1 MTRETA
7 PKRERARTPQ
17 GEKRESFFKQKL
29 DVPLSLTF
37 DDVLLEPQESWLEP
51 SEADTHSRFTKSI
64 TLKIPLVSAA
74 MDTVTEATMAIALA
88 REGGIGVI
96 HRNLTPE
103 DELAEMITV
112 KQAEELIERDVIF
125 VEQSATVA
133 DAERLMNQHS
143 IGGVPVVDK
152 GKIIGIVSRRDVRA
166 IVSRHGEEGIKSIM
180 TKKPITADEDITAE
194 RALEIMYT
202 NKIERLPVADK
213 RGRLIGIITMQD
225 ILDKRQYPNATRDA
239 KGNLRVAAAVGP
251 FDFSRATLLDEHGV
265 DALIVDCAHG
275 HNMKVVAAVKE
286 IKGSIKAEVIAG
298 NIATANAA
306 EALLSAGVDG
316 IKVGIGPGSICTTRI
331 VAGTGVPQV
340 TAISQVADV
349 TSAAG
354 VPIIA
359 DGGVRYSG
367 DVAKAIAAG
376 ADTVMMGSMFAGTDE
391 APGKVITIKG
401 RRYKQYRGM
410 GSLGVMS
417 TGQSSDRYFQK
428 KGIGSTK
435 FVPEGVEGVT
445 PYVGHVGEVIYQL
458 VGGLK
463 SAMGYTGSKT
473 IVEMHEKA
481 RFVRI
486 TNAGMTE
493 SHPHNILIT
502 DEAPNYRLFE

>member
-1 MTRETA
+1 MYI
-7 PKRERARTPQ
+7 
-17 GEKRESFFKQKL
+17 EKLE
-29 DVPLSLTF
+29 VPHSLTF
-37 DDVLLEPQESWLEP
+37 DDVLLEPQASWLEP
-51 SEADTHSRFTKSI
+51 AEADTQSKFTKKI
-64 TLKIPLVSAA
+64 GLNIPLVSSA
-74 MDTVTEATMAIALA
+74 MDTVTEASMAVALA

-96 HRNLTPE
+96 HRNMTAE
-103 DELAEMITV
+103 HELQEVIFV
-112 KQAEELIERDVIF
+112 KQAEELIERDVLF
-125 VEQSATVA
+125 VEDTATVS
-133 DAERLMNQHS
+133 DAENLMQQYS

-166 IVSRHGEEGIKSIM
+166 IVSKRGDEKITSIM
-180 TKKPITADEDITAE
+180 TKKPIVADEDITSE
-194 RALEIMYT
+194 KALEIMYT
-202 NKIERLPVADK
+202 NKIERLPVVNDK
-213 RGRLIGIITMQD
+213 GKLLGIITMQD
-225 ILDKRQYPNATRDA
+225 ILEKRQYPLATRDK

-251 FDFSRATLLDEHGV
+251 FDFSRAELLDNNNV
-265 DALIVDCAHG
+265 DALVVDCAHG
-275 HNMKVVAAVKE
+275 HNMKVVAAVKD
-286 IKGSIKAEVIAG
+286 IKGSMKAEIIAG
-298 NIATANAA
+298 NIATRAAA
-306 EALLSAGVDG
+306 EELVDAGVDG

-331 VAGTGVPQV
+331 VAGVGVPQI
-340 TAISQVADV
+340 TAIAQVADV
-349 TSAAG
+349 ASDANI
-354 VPIIA
+354 PIIA
-359 DGGVRYSG
+359 DGGVRFSG

-428 KGIGSTK
+428 RDIGSTK

-445 PYVGHVGEVIYQL
+445 PYVGRVAEVIYQL

-473 IVEMHEKA
+473 ISDMHKNA
-481 RFVRI
+481 KFVRI

>member
-1 MTRETA
+1 MFVE
-7 PKRERARTPQ
+7 
-17 GEKRESFFKQKL
+17 KL

-37 DDVLLEPQESWLEP
+37 DDVLLEPQASWLEP
-51 SEADTHSRFTKSI
+51 SEADTRSKFSKKI
-64 TLKIPLVSAA
+64 NLNIPLVSAA

-96 HRNLTPE
+96 HRNMTPE
-103 DELAEMITV
+103 RALQEIIVV
-112 KQAEELIERDVIF
+112 KQAEELIEREVLF
-125 VEQSATVA
+125 VEDSATVS
-133 DAERLMNQHS
+133 DAENLMNQYS
-143 IGGVPVVDK
+143 IGGLPVVDK

-166 IVSRHGEEGIKSIM
+166 IVSKRGDEKITTIM
-180 TKKPITADEDITAE
+180 TKKPIVADEDITAE
-194 RALEIMYT
+194 KALEIMYT
-202 NKIERLPVADK
+202 NKVERLPVINGK
-213 RGRLIGIITMQD
+213 GKLIGIITMQD
-225 ILDKRQYPNATRDA
+225 LLEKRQYPFASRD
-239 KGNLRVAAAVGP
+239 KTGNLQVAAAVGP
-251 FDFSRATLLDEHGV
+251 FDFSRADLLDQNGV
-265 DALIVDCAHG
+265 DALVVDCAHG
-275 HNMKVVAAVKE
+275 HNMKVVAAVRE
-286 IKGSIKAEVIAG
+286 IKGSVKAEVIAG
-298 NIATANAA
+298 NIATKEAA
-306 EALLSAGVDG
+306 ETLLSAGVDG

-331 VAGTGVPQV
+331 VAGTGVPQI
-340 TAISQVADV
+340 TAVAQVADV
-349 TSAAG
+349 AHGAD
-354 VPIIA
+354 VPVIS
-359 DGGVRYSG
+359 DGGVRFSG

-391 APGKVITIKG
+391 SPGKVITMKG

-428 KGIGSTK
+428 KDIGSTK

-445 PYVGHVGEVIYQL
+445 PYVGPVGEVIYQF

-473 IVEMHEKA
+473 IQEMHTKA

-493 SHPHNILIT
+493 SHPHNIMIT

>member
-1 MTRETA
+1 MFV
-7 PKRERARTPQ
+7 
-17 GEKRESFFKQKL
+17 EKLK
-29 DVPLSLTF
+29 VPLSLTF
-37 DDVLLEPQESWLEP
+37 DDVLLEPLASWLEP
-51 SEADTHSRFTKSI
+51 SDADTRSKFSKNISMN
-64 TLKIPLVSAA
+64 IPLVSDA
-74 MDTVTEATMAIALA
+74 MDTVTEANMAIALA

-103 DELAEMITV
+103 RELQEVIVV
-112 KQAEELIERDVIF
+112 KQAEELIERDVLY
-125 VEQSATVA
+125 VEDSATVA
-133 DAERLMNQHS
+133 DAERLMQQYS

-166 IVSRHGEEGIKSIM
+166 IVSRRGEENITTIM
-180 TKKPITADEDITAE
+180 TKKPIVADEDITAE
-194 RALEIMYT
+194 KALEIMYT
-202 NKIERLPVADK
+202 NKVERLPVVDRHGK
-213 RGRLIGIITMQD
+213 LLGIITMQD
-225 ILDKRQYPNATRDA
+225 ILEKRQYPLATRDA
-239 KGNLRVAAAVGP
+239 RGSLRVAAAVGP
-251 FDFSRATLLDEHGV
+251 FDFNRADLLDRNGA
-265 DALIVDCAHG
+265 DAIVIDTAHG
-275 HNMKVVAAVKE
+275 HNMKIVAAVQDIKE
-286 IKGSIKAEVIAG
+286 SVKADIIVG
-298 NIATANAA
+298 NIATAKAA
-306 EALLSAGVDG
+306 EALVGAGVDG

-331 VAGTGVPQV
+331 VAGVGVPQI
-340 TAISQVADV
+340 TAIAEVADV
-349 TSAAG
+349 AASADI
-354 VPIIA
+354 PIIA
-359 DGGVRYSG
+359 DGGVRFSG

-410 GSLGVMS
+410 GSLGVMGG
-417 TGQSSDRYFQK
+417 GQSSDRYFQK
-428 KGIGSTK
+428 RDIGSTK

-473 IVEMHEKA
+473 IKDMHTQA
-481 RFVRI
+481 RFIRI